1 MDEIVSKI
9 LELEQRA
16 ENLASETNEDEKK
29 FENELK
35 KKINELKKTIDSD
48 TQEKIALAV
57 SENEKSAGEKINKIQ
72 KAGEEKKIALDNIF
86 AENKEKWINNI
97 FDSIIK

>member
-1 MDEIVSKI
+1 MDEIISKI

-16 ENLASETNEDEKK
+16 ENLASEITEDEKK

-35 KKINELKKTIDSD
+35 KKINELKKKTDSD
-48 TQEKIALAV
+48 AQEKIALAV